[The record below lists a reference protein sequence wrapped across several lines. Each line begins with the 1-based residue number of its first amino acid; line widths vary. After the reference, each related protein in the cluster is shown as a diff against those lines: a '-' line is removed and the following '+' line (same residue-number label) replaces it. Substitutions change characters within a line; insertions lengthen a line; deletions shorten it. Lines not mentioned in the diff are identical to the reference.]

1 MISQGGEWCE
11 NVETFLSR
19 RKTDLGL
26 SKQMVKQFGFSGLLS
41 SQQKSNPGR
50 IRQFPSGLVP
60 LLMKML

>member
-19 RKTDLGL
+19 RKTDLGS

-50 IRQFPSGLVP
+50 IRQFPSV
-60 LLMKML
+60 